1 MEVFYPGMGHMR
13 DPPLQHMFIPA
24 SVETPFIYDDE
35 GAEDAVDFSSGA
47 EGKGDKR
54 THVNIALVL
63 TKWLVPSAN
72 VKRLL
77 RNYKDYLGS
86 TCVVGER
93 GLNKLFK
100 QKDSILG
107 DIYVF
112 GTDGKHKVDWL
123 GKEMKVVGGACAVGR
138 RCAQRRIADIYG
150 ILLCEKVVDD
160 STDGD
165 DTVQRM
171 WEAYSPWRTKGRYHF
186 EIK

>member
-100 QKDSILG
+100 QKDSILVRSPLCPRNAP
-107 DIYVF
+107 YPVLTQTPLVF
-112 GTDGKHKVDWL
+112 
-123 GKEMKVVGGACAVGR
+123 
-138 RCAQRRIADIYG
+138 Q
-150 ILLCEKVVDD
+150 
-160 STDGD
+160 
-165 DTVQRM
+165 
-171 WEAYSPWRTKGRYHF
+171 
-186 EIK
+186 